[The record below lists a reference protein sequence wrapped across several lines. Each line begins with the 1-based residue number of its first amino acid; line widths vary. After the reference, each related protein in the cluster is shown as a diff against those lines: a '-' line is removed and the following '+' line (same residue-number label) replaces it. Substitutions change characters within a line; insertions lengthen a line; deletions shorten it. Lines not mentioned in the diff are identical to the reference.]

1 MNEESS
7 LDAVR
12 WAVIGGLVLGML
24 GYVGLLIE
32 PPYRKD
38 YYMMLTSFVLLI
50 VVVVGTSPT

>member
-1 MNEESS
+1 VNEESS